1 MLYAI
6 TDIESTGGTKG
17 TDKITEIAIYLF
29 DGDKI
34 VKEFHTL
41 VNPQRAIQPFVVKL
55 TGITDDMVRNSP
67 TFTEITKDILDITDK
82 ATFVAH
88 NVSFDYNFLRA
99 EFQSLGIDF
108 TRNKL
113 CTVNLSR
120 KILPGHESYSLGKLT
135 EDLGIGLHGR
145 HRADGD
151 ALATVKLF
159 KILLENDES
168 SLIEPNK
175 NFISQKHNIPI
186 EVLGGLPLEGGLYY
200 FYDKNGDIIY
210 VGKSKNIHDKVF
222 SHLANITTKK
232 AIALAEETVNVTYEL
247 TGNSFISEI
256 FELCKIREHQP
267 KYNLAQRRT
276 TEKFGLFS
284 TMTPEDY
291 YELRVMSIDDQS
303 PLIGFSTEKQA
314 DKYLNTLVHK
324 FELCN
329 CLTGRSSKGRSC
341 LHHQLNLCKGAGVKE
356 ETIKSYNDR
365 VLKVISSIS
374 FDIPNFMIVCQ
385 GRTQNEKGVVLIK
398 GGVFKGL
405 GYVTPEVDIDN
416 YPNHI
421 IKFHDSLDIRKV
433 IEAHLKKDINFQLI
447 ELL

>member
-186 EVLGGLPLEGGLYY
+186 EVLGGLPLEVGLYY
-200 FYDKNGDIIY
+200 FYDK
-210 VGKSKNIHDKVF
+210 K
-222 SHLANITTKK
+222 
-232 AIALAEETVNVTYEL
+232 
-247 TGNSFISEI
+247 
-256 FELCKIREHQP
+256 
-267 KYNLAQRRT
+267 
-276 TEKFGLFS
+276 
-284 TMTPEDY
+284 
-291 YELRVMSIDDQS
+291 
-303 PLIGFSTEKQA
+303 
-314 DKYLNTLVHK
+314 
-324 FELCN
+324 
-329 CLTGRSSKGRSC
+329 
-341 LHHQLNLCKGAGVKE
+341 
-356 ETIKSYNDR
+356 
-365 VLKVISSIS
+365 
-374 FDIPNFMIVCQ
+374 MI
-385 GRTQNEKGVVLIK
+385 
-398 GGVFKGL
+398 
-405 GYVTPEVDIDN
+405 
-416 YPNHI
+416 
-421 IKFHDSLDIRKV
+421 
-433 IEAHLKKDINFQLI
+433 
-447 ELL
+447 